1 MQTQREGFASRH
13 CQGKKVSQTGITY
26 EYCSLRPCTAAQAIG
41 CRSHRG
47 ENGLFLKIHQFA
59 TCKTN
64 KKSLFTMAKLQIY
77 FTEHINKAIL
87 KHGLLKHGPTAFV
100 SSNRCSTLNQKSRMY
115 SKMQRY
121 QQILHQQFF
130 CASLSYF
137 PDGIFLGL
145 VLLSVIEKHQNSN
158 NMTETF
164 LFHCRVTHWNYM
176 PSTCLW
182 TGSSKDTLHSFD
194 IR

>member
-1 MQTQREGFASRH
+1 MLLAKQT
-13 CQGKKVSQTGITY
+13 
-26 EYCSLRPCTAAQAIG
+26 
-41 CRSHRG
+41 
-47 ENGLFLKIHQFA
+47 
-59 TCKTN
+59 
-64 KKSLFTMAKLQIY
+64 KSLYLQWQNY
-77 FTEHINKAIL
+77 KFTEHINKAIL

-115 SKMQRY
+115 SKRQRY

-130 CASLSYF
+130 CASLPYF
-137 PDGIFLGL
+137 SDGIFLGL